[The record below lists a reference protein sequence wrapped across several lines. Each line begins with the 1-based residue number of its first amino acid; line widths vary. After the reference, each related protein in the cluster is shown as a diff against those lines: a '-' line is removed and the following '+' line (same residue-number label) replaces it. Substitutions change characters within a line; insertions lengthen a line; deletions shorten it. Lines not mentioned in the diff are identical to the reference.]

1 MKTILSILASAL
13 LLTYLSVQLF
23 TLFGQS
29 SAIILYVTI
38 FFSLLING
46 LFIHY
51 QSNLAT
57 QTTKSQHRQR
67 PQRKGNSSR
76 TKGNNKGP
84 RSRSNAKPQEKTN
97 QISTKDDSNRLEGEI
112 KWYNRRK
119 NYGFIVEDSG
129 DEIFFHQQEVLL
141 LGFGRANTTRRPRGS
156 RGRGGTLLPDGN
168 PAVVDLVL
176 SRGNGKRRGARM
188 GVAHPVLSPRDLG
201 FWRGW
206 PLVLAGRSRQRVWC
220 STVGGIN

>member
-29 SAIILYVTI
+29 STIILYVTI

-51 QSNLAT
+51 QSNST
-57 QTTKSQHRQR
+57 MQTTKSQHRQR

-84 RSRSNAKPQEKTN
+84 KSRTNTKPQEKTN
-97 QISTKDDSNRLEGEI
+97 QISTKDDANRLEGEI

-129 DEIFFHQQEVLL
+129 DEIFFHQQEVEEAP
-141 LGFGRANTTRRPRGS
+141 G
-156 RGRGGTLLPDGN
+156 
-168 PAVVDLVL
+168 
-176 SRGNGKRRGARM
+176 
-188 GVAHPVLSPRDLG
+188 
-201 FWRGW
+201 
-206 PLVLAGRSRQRVWC
+206 QRVQIDKGQRVNFVKAETEKGPQAQRVQII
-220 STVGGIN
+220 S

>member
-29 SAIILYVTI
+29 SPIVLYISI

-51 QSNLAT
+51 QSNSAT
-57 QTTKSQHRQR
+57 QTTKNRRQR

-76 TKGNNKGP
+76 TKRDNKGSRP
-84 RSRSNAKPQEKTN
+84 RSHVKHQEKSN
-97 QISTKDDSNRLEGEI
+97 QISTKDDANRLEGEI

-129 DEIFFHQQEVLL
+129 DEIFFHQKEVEE
-141 LGFGRANTTRRPRGS
+141 
-156 RGRGGTLLPDGN
+156 
-168 PAVVDLVL
+168 
-176 SRGNGKRRGARM
+176 
-188 GVAHPVLSPRDLG
+188 SPG
-201 FWRGW
+201 
-206 PLVLAGRSRQRVWC
+206 QRVQIDKGQRVNFVKAETEKGPQAQRVQII
-220 STVGGIN
+220 S